1 MEIVYPRVCGVDV
14 HKSFIVAVIC
24 ISESVKPLYLK
35 KRFSTFHNSLVQF
48 RSWLLDNDCQN
59 VCMESTGK
67 YYIPVYNVLEGH
79 ISNIVVANP
88 KWVRAVK
95 GEKDDDKDAKWIADL
110 FKLGIVNGSFIPS
123 KDIRILRE
131 LTRYKF
137 KLTNIRSSEK
147 NRYQNALTVGNCK
160 LDMVF
165 SDVFGKSSSSIANLI
180 LSNKEYT
187 EEDILSKVNKKCK
200 SSEEDILNAVSGTKL
215 TPIQKSR
222 IKLIQKHMDQVS
234 ENISEI
240 NKLIDVMAA
249 PFEDDINF
257 LCQIPGVRRDSAIII
272 LSEIGNDMEQFKSA
286 RKITS
291 WAGLTPTNNQ
301 SAGKKKSVKISR
313 AGVYLKPC
321 LVEVAHAAV
330 KDKEHP
336 YYANKFNKI
345 SKRRGK
351 KRAYIAIARKILIA
365 IYHMLLTGE
374 AWNPKDLA
382 DIETT
387 IEQREKFLKNNLK
400 SDINQL
406 LKIGFTIEDLTN
418 FVQQNAKIIPI
429 PQQLTLLGERGH
441 YTFSPILDNLFLFFY
456 SDYTSKFNTHLIIF
470 WATREINL

>member
-24 ISESVKPLYLK
+24 ISESVKALYLK

-187 EEDILSKVNKKCK
+187 EGDILSKVNKKCK

-222 IKLIQKHMDQVS
+222 IKLIQKHIDQVS

-429 PQQLTLLGERGH
+429 PQ
-441 YTFSPILDNLFLFFY
+441 
-456 SDYTSKFNTHLIIF
+456 
-470 WATREINL
+470 